1 MMKLW
6 PTPKVCR
13 GKACLAPTVLILLL
27 VGVLSTR
34 LIAAQDTPTV
44 ITLDAPWTITAGDEW
59 SLTVIIDGAAA
70 GTKADTTLI
79 TGLRRYDAEL
89 TLGSG
94 GIARWDVG
102 AVVSA
107 GAGVVIVRFG
117 DQQVRHALIVQ
128 PAPAETLQALTTAN
142 NLPAYGE
149 GQGIVIALVEDAWGN
164 LIEHWLRATI
174 TADYPAADSESYPL
188 RYASGLFW
196 TWLPSGGE
204 PGRVLLT
211 MNVDA
216 ATDMFELRQVPG
228 EAQYILLH
236 TSMRCLEQTDGRD
249 VLTLTARVTD
259 SHREPVIDGTLVTF
273 AWEDGRGSASV
284 VNGQATLEIPARAGT
299 YQALT
304 GNVVSSRMRLG
315 AC

>member
-1 MMKLW
+1 MI
-6 PTPKVCR
+6 
-13 GKACLAPTVLILLL
+13 LIFLL

-34 LIAAQDTPTV
+34 LITAQDMPTV

-149 GQGIVIALVEDAWGN
+149 GQSIVIALVEDAWGN

-211 MNVDA
+211 MNVFCGDRYVR
-216 ATDMFELRQVPG
+216 T
-228 EAQYILLH
+228 EA
-236 TSMRCLEQTDGRD
+236 
-249 VLTLTARVTD
+249 
-259 SHREPVIDGTLVTF
+259 
-273 AWEDGRGSASV
+273 
-284 VNGQATLEIPARAGT
+284 
-299 YQALT
+299 
-304 GNVVSSRMRLG
+304 SSRGGTVHSAAHLDALPRTDRRTRCADTHCACDRL
-315 AC
+315 APRTCH